1 MIQKFQH
8 VLHPS
13 QRSIR
18 EYLCIVHKSMSPVRK
33 TIGRYTYTYTF
44 QYYFVPLN
52 QIPILLCHSNFQPFS
67 LATIITQFF
76 NASHPT
82 HVSSTTHIHPSTR
95 PFFHPTSSSSYPSIY
110 SSIYLFIYL
119 FIYPSNLL
127 SNLSY
132 CRRLHIGRSTFTSTS
147 SNEDQIL

>member
-1 MIQKFQH
+1 MIQKFHH

-18 EYLCIVHKSMSPVRK
+18 EYLCIVHKSMSPEVRK

-76 NASHPT
+76 NASHTT

-95 PFFHPTSSSSYPSIY
+95 PFFHPTSSS
-110 SSIYLFIYL
+110 YLFIYSPILL
-119 FIYPSNLL
+119 FIYS
-127 SNLSY
+127 
-132 CRRLHIGRSTFTSTS
+132 STYLFTHPIYYTH
-147 SNEDQIL
+147 NTF